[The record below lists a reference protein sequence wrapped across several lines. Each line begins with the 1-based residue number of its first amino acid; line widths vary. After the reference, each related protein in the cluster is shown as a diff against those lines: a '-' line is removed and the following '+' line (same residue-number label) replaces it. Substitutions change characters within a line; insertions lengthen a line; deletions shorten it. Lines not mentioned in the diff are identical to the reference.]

1 MSYISVNVSKELIL
15 IHVVKTR
22 VILYIDLSVWL
33 NYEISSF
40 FLKIFHNVY
49 VTNAELCLLNVANK
63 IYTSLAESYRS
74 LNGESMLFTRR
85 QSLLFKLD
93 EIFKYDG
100 VFVKFIF
107 LGVRCPTK
115 FFVTRPLLQWFSCEN
130 NFYFVIDFFVC
141 VFLSMN
147 NTFLED
153 GVDNS
158 WTEDDYIY
166 IYIYI
171 YTPF

>member
-1 MSYISVNVSKELIL
+1 MSYISVNVSKKLIL

-93 EIFKYDG
+93 KIFKYDVFLLNLFFSESG
-100 VFVKFIF
+100 V
-107 LGVRCPTK
+107 LRSS
-115 FFVTRPLLQWFSCEN
+115 LLQDH
-130 NFYFVIDFFVC
+130 FYSDSVVKIIFILSLIFVC
-141 VFLSMN
+141 VYFNL
-147 NTFLED
+147 
-153 GVDNS
+153 
-158 WTEDDYIY
+158 WTIL
-166 IYIYI
+166 
-171 YTPF
+171 F